1 MADDKQ
7 KIFNDQMHKKM
18 VKLNFKDWKILKQIL
33 EFDFLKFSFRNK
45 ILIHMSNTKLPKL

>member
-18 VKLNFKDWKILKQIL
+18 VKLNFKDWTVKIKSIV
-33 EFDFLKFSFRNK
+33 
-45 ILIHMSNTKLPKL
+45 IHFIIKKKYADLA